1 LLDNGAVAAAA
12 RGTATLLFDRDSTTT
27 LLTQLRQAT

>member
-1 LLDNGAVAAAA
+1 LLDNGAVAAAT
-12 RGTATLLFDRDSTTT
+12 RGATSLLFDRDSTT